1 MVKAYDRQF
10 DFDWVDAFSQKPFCG
25 NGCAVVYDDGVLS
38 EQSCL
43 NIVRETSLV
52 ECTFLSS
59 SEIADFRV
67 RYFLSDREIPFAG
80 HPTIATAM
88 SIISRGKHDKSK
100 LVFETLAGLIC
111 VEVSCS
117 GDQVKISM
125 TQPKPK
131 FGFKIEK
138 KVLSQI
144 GCIPEDSILCKPQVV
159 SAGLP
164 FPIVLVDSLETL
176 KKVRI
181 DYQALDTFRATSSK
195 NDLMEPFWV
204 CLSSPRENGITF
216 SRLLLQSSGRSE
228 DPFTGSATGAM
239 AAYLWDNDLIQNPT
253 FTAHQGDF
261 LGRPGEAEIEV
272 LGRPGNISGV
282 KVTGSAYILMTGKL
296 KI

>member
-1 MVKAYDRQF
+1 MKAYDRQF
-10 DFDWVDAFSQKPFCG
+10 DFDWVDAFSRKPFFG
-25 NGCAVVYDDGVLS
+25 NGCAVVYDDGILS

-88 SIISRGKHDKSK
+88 SIISRGKHDRSK
-100 LVFETLAGLIC
+100 LVFETLAGLIP

-144 GCIPEDSILCKPQVV
+144 GGILENSILCKPQVV
-159 SAGLP
+159 STGLP

-176 KKVRI
+176 KKVTI
-181 DYQALDTFRATSSK
+181 DYQALDTFRAASSES
-195 NDLMEPFWV
+195 DLMEPFWV
-204 CLSSPRENGITF
+204 CLNSPRENGITF
-216 SRLLLQSSGRSE
+216 SRLLLHSSGRSE

>member
-1 MVKAYDRQF
+1 MKAYDRQF
-10 DFDWVDAFSQKPFCG
+10 DFDWVDAFSQKPFFG

-43 NIVRETSLV
+43 NIVRETSLG

-100 LVFETLAGLIC
+100 LVFETLAGLIR

-144 GCIPEDSILCKPQVV
+144 GGIPENSILCKPQVV
-159 SAGLP
+159 STGLP

-176 KKVRI
+176 KKVTI
-181 DYQALDTFRATSSK
+181 DYQALDTFRATSSE

-239 AAYLWDNDLIQNPT
+239 AAYLWDLSLI
-253 FTAHQGDF
+253 H
-261 LGRPGEAEIEV
+261 I
-272 LGRPGNISGV
+272 
-282 KVTGSAYILMTGKL
+282 
-296 KI
+296 

>member
-10 DFDWVDAFSQKPFCG
+10 DFDWVDAFSQKPFFG

-100 LVFETLAGLIC
+100 LVFETLAGLIR

-144 GCIPEDSILCKPQVV
+144 GGIPENSILCKPQVV
-159 SAGLP
+159 STGLP

-176 KKVRI
+176 KKVTI
-181 DYQALDTFRATSSK
+181 DYQALDTFRATSSE

-216 SRLLLQSSGRSE
+216 SRLLLQASGRSE

>member
-1 MVKAYDRQF
+1 MVKANDRQL

-59 SEIADFRV
+59 SDIADFRV

-88 SIISRGKHDKSK
+88 SLISRGKHDKNK
-100 LVFETLAGLIC
+100 LVFETLAGLIH

-117 GDQVKISM
+117 GDQTKISM

-138 KVLSQI
+138 KVLSEI
-144 GCIPEDSILCKPQVV
+144 GGIPENSILFKPQVV
-159 SAGLP
+159 STGLP
-164 FPIVLVDSLETL
+164 FPIVLVDTLETL
-176 KKVRI
+176 QKVTI
-181 DYQALDTFRATSSK
+181 DYQA
-195 NDLMEPFWV
+195 
-204 CLSSPRENGITF
+204 
-216 SRLLLQSSGRSE
+216 
-228 DPFTGSATGAM
+228 
-239 AAYLWDNDLIQNPT
+239 
-253 FTAHQGDF
+253 
-261 LGRPGEAEIEV
+261 
-272 LGRPGNISGV
+272 
-282 KVTGSAYILMTGKL
+282 
-296 KI
+296 